1 MEVPTRLREHNPD
14 EAFREEGPHVKTIQR
29 TFRRN
34 PLPSTLA
41 IGLTCVAG
49 QLSAAENIAGSQGSA
64 QASAEGEATRVMWQR
79 IVGIVVPDSIVGRRA
94 PPPSGGCDIGVT
106 CAVGAPAPWTAT
118 GGEAEVNLGTGD
130 ITFTVRGLVIAD
142 DFNFVN
148 LGTPAFITKVKGT
161 LVCNDT
167 EPGFAELVDTGA
179 VPLRKSGYATFSGR
193 VDLPA
198 SCTDEPADI
207 VFVIRIADASE
218 FHEVIDMWNA
228 FGAGRVIRRPNR

>member
-1 MEVPTRLREHNPD
+1 LREHNPD
-14 EAFREEGPHVKTIQR
+14 EAFRKEGLHVKTTQG

-34 PLPSTLA
+34 LLSSTLA
-41 IGLTCVAG
+41 IGLTCGAG
-49 QLSAAENIAGSQGSA
+49 QLAAAENIAATQGSA
-64 QASAEGEATRVMWQR
+64 QASAEDTRVIWQR

-106 CAVGAPAPWTAT
+106 CAVGAPVPWTAT
-118 GGEAEVNLGTGD
+118 GGEAEVNLDTGD
-130 ITFTVRGLVIAD
+130 ITFTVHGLVIAD
-142 DFNFVN
+142 DFNLVN

-167 EPGFAELVDTGA
+167 EPGYAKLVDTGA
-179 VPLRKSGYATFSGR
+179 VPLRRSGYATFSGR

-198 SCTDEPADI
+198 SCTNEPADI

-218 FHEVIDMWNA
+218 FQEVIDMWNA